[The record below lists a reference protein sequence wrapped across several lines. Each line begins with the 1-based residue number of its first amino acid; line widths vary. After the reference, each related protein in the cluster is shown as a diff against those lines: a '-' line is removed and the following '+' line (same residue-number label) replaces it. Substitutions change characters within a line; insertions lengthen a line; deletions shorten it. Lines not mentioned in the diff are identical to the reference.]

1 MTITISHDGAS
12 ESTTPDGG
20 APGTAVRSPDPYEAL
35 VGSSDVALA
44 AVDLPSGRFLAANVA
59 LAGALGSTVDA
70 LAGSSSLDWLSPDD
84 RQAARLGF
92 QALADG
98 ELTGYQAMRQL
109 NTRDTP
115 GDPGRVVSVWVST
128 VTVDGARVGL
138 VSLSPSTGHDNQF
151 RTLTPTSEVSEPG
164 NVVLGTVDG
173 SWRVDRIS
181 QDVRPLLGCRP
192 ERCSGQPALRVIHP
206 SDMPAFLAA
215 VEHARRGERAVRLT
229 LRVSAT
235 SHGWTE
241 VSVVLATISPG
252 DSPALAFALV
262 RYDAD
267 NESPWDGSRE
277 TQLEIHM
284 LRIADELHAAGL
296 IRRIQQLPALADEP
310 RLGDLT
316 SREWA
321 VLARL
326 LEGQRVSAIAVDLYV
341 SQDTVRANLSSI
353 YVKLG
358 VHSQVELIRLIR
370 HPGTGSRPAGK

>member
-1 MTITISHDGAS
+1 MTMTISHDGAPES
-12 ESTTPDGG
+12 ETPDPF
-20 APGTAVRSPDPYEAL
+20 AAF

-70 LAGSSSLDWLSPDD
+70 LTGTSSLDWLSPDD
-84 RQAARLGF
+84 RRAARLGF

-109 NTRDTP
+109 NTP
-115 GDPGRVVSVWVST
+115 EDPDRVLSVWVSA

-138 VSLSPSTGHDNQF
+138 LSLSPSAGHDNQF
-151 RTLTPTSEVSEPG
+151 RTLTSTSEVSEPG
-164 NVVLGTVDG
+164 SVVLGTMDG

-192 ERCSGQPALRVIHP
+192 EKCSGQPALWVIHP

-215 VEHARRGERAVRLT
+215 VEHSRRGERAVRLM

-241 VSVVLATISPG
+241 VSVVLATMSPG

-267 NESPWDGSRE
+267 AESPWAGSRE

-296 IRRIQQLPALADEP
+296 IPRLQQLPVLADEP

-326 LEGQRVSAIAVDLYV
+326 LEGQRVSAIAGDLYV
-341 SQDTVRANLSSI
+341 SQRTVRGNLSSI
-353 YVKLG
+353 YAKLG

-370 HPGTGSRPAGK
+370 HPGKGSRSAGQ